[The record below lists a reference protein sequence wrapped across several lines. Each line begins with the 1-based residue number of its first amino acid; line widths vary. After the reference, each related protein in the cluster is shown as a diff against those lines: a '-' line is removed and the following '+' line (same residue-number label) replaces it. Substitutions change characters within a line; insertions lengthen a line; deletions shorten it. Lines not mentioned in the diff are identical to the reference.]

1 VQRRRRLPAAVRAW
15 SSPPA
20 SPQPEQ
26 QGGGAARLQW
36 SRKARVRGA
45 GDCGMDRGKVWQRR
59 APNSNGELGRTGR
72 SRCVAARG
80 RLPFLRRHA
89 HPPRDQ
95 RTAED
100 AHGNSRAGRRGR
112 DRRSMACS
120 YGGSVFRGVPG
131 VRGVGRR
138 ATTSG
143 RRGLPSTTFVKVV

>member
-1 VQRRRRLPAAVRAW
+1 VQRRRRLPSALRAW

-20 SPQPEQ
+20 SPRPEQ

-36 SRKARVRGA
+36 SRKARVRGV

-59 APNSNGELGRTGR
+59 RQMPTASSGGQGGAGR
-72 SRCVAARG
+72 VAARG
-80 RLPFLRRHA
+80 RLPFLRRPA

-100 AHGNSRAGRRGR
+100 APGNSRAGRRGR

-120 YGGSVFRGVPG
+120 YSGSVFRGVPG
-131 VRGVGRR
+131 VRGVGSR
-138 ATTSG
+138 AATSG
-143 RRGLPSTTFVKVV
+143 